1 MDTLFNMSPFK
12 KEWLRSCRSF
22 EYIKIVIEHK
32 NGIIIH
38 NLFKNTDNRD
48 MNKIK
53 ISKQTVQNKQIMHIK
68 IYDYHLQIQL
78 MVQDLIKLSKYLTP

>member
-12 KEWLRSCRSF
+12 KEWLRSRRSF

-32 NGIIIH
+32 NHIIIY
-38 NLFKNTDNRD
+38 NLFENTDNRD

-53 ISKQTVQNKQIMHIK
+53 ISKQIVQNKQIIHIK
-68 IYDYHLQIQL
+68 HL
-78 MVQDLIKLSKYLTP
+78 